1 MFWNERDFILMGE
14 NLFVCNNLVCSW
26 KREQYTWNHLT
37 ENSRNA
43 RNFTKSLQL
52 PCFLSNHAE
61 LTAISSSK
69 DLHNKDLKEGLVLSM
84 PEWFK
89 ENEGT
94 YFFMMHYV
102 TTERAMWGIK
112 KLQDPHLI
120 SSLLFIRQIFNSAS
134 SRRLMKH
141 QAQECYPV

>member
-1 MFWNERDFILMGE
+1 MQLNKKRDYLVMYWNEWDFVLMGK
-14 NLFVCNNLVCSW
+14 NLFVHNNLVYSW
-26 KREQYTWNHLT
+26 ERKQRTWNWLIV
-37 ENSRNA
+37 NSRNG
-43 RNFTKSLQL
+43 RSFTKSLPL

-61 LTAISSSK
+61 LTAINSSK

-102 TTERAMWGIK
+102 TPQRAIWDIK
-112 KLQDPHLI
+112 KNRGPTFDLI
-120 SSLLFIRQIFNSAS
+120 LVIYHTNIL
-134 SRRLMKH
+134 
-141 QAQECYPV
+141 